1 VMATFPGLGKP
12 FLPAMSFSPVG
23 ITRADYT
30 DSPSISKLCVESK
43 PQRSQREQTKIKRDR
58 TRLLIGLSL
67 ERSNRNII
75 VKIHN
80 GKFGFI
86 EPMLAL
92 AVTKLREGPAWS
104 YELKF
109 DGYRAIGV
117 KATGPV
123 RLFSRNGKDSL
134 DGLHRSR
141 ALEALPDGTVEMA
154 RSSRTTPMAGLRST
168 SCRTGAPSPICTS
181 TPSTYRHSGASL

>member
-1 VMATFPGLGKP
+1 MRSSRCCCACDGHLSRPRKTFSSRV
-12 FLPAMSFSPVG
+12 SFSPVG
-23 ITRADYT
+23 ITGADYP

-92 AVTKLREGPAWS
+92 AV
-104 YELKF
+104 
-109 DGYRAIGV
+109 
-117 KATGPV
+117 
-123 RLFSRNGKDSL
+123 
-134 DGLHRSR
+134 
-141 ALEALPDGTVEMA
+141 
-154 RSSRTTPMAGLRST
+154 
-168 SCRTGAPSPICTS
+168 
-181 TPSTYRHSGASL
+181 